1 MSQLS
6 VNANGTY
13 AYEEAL
19 LGSGG
24 GVSAIFSYQ
33 QTMASQ
39 AVAAALVST
48 TMRNVPDVVLYPD
61 QAIVYNGSWQVNGGT
76 SAAAPIWAAL
86 ISLVNQ
92 GPGQYAP
99 IGFANPALYE
109 IAQSSSAYANDF
121 HDITMGNNGY
131 YPAEPGFDDATGLGS
146 LNGLNLYNDLVEI
159 GLAQKVG
166 SFVKTLPTSGSAGA
180 AVEILGTNLG
190 GATKVAFNDTAAVF
204 TLVSP
209 SLISAAVPPGAATGY
224 VTVTTPSGTLFS
236 NVPFVVF
243 VTTQPTSGS
252 VGAAVRILGESLTGA
267 TGVTFNGTAA
277 TFTVVSSTLISTTV
291 PAGATTGEVQVTT
304 PSGKL
309 FSNVPFVVQA
319 PAPPTVALSAAGQVE
334 PFAAQS
340 IVSAYGANLA
350 TGTASASSLP
360 LPTSLADT
368 TVTVTDYAGV
378 ARTAPL
384 F

>member
-1 MSQLS
+1 
-6 VNANGTY
+6 
-13 AYEEAL
+13 
-19 LGSGG
+19 
-24 GVSAIFSYQ
+24 
-33 QTMASQ
+33 
-39 AVAAALVST
+39 
-48 TMRNVPDVVLYPD
+48 
-61 QAIVYNGSWQVNGGT
+61 
-76 SAAAPIWAAL
+76 
-86 ISLVNQ
+86 
-92 GPGQYAP
+92 
-99 IGFANPALYE
+99 
-109 IAQSSSAYANDF
+109 
-121 HDITMGNNGY
+121 
-131 YPAEPGFDDATGLGS
+131 
-146 LNGLNLYNDLVEI
+146 
-159 GLAQKVG
+159 
-166 SFVKTLPTSGSAGA
+166 
-180 AVEILGTNLG
+180 
-190 GATKVAFNDTAAVF
+190 
-204 TLVSP
+204 
-209 SLISAAVPPGAATGY
+209 
-224 VTVTTPSGTLFS
+224 
-236 NVPFVVF
+236 
-243 VTTQPTSGS
+243 